1 MGVIKK
7 DVLLPKPEQTVVP
20 AHHGPMLGSPDGNKC
35 YLESSQPVEAAT
47 VYTAN
52 LGLSQFYGTTTSTDA
67 CTTPVSFQADAR
79 FSQLFNGADPESR
92 ASARLEV
99 GSTSDFP
106 SIHRLRLR
114 RLYPSRALP
123 FSSSARQRRH
133 LHRLTRFHVTLTSN
147 TSGNPVSTSSTRQTC
162 TPGRRSSPHALHA
175 PSIRQR

>member
-1 MGVIKK
+1 MVVIKK
-7 DVLLPKPEQTVVP
+7 DILLPKPEQTVVP

-92 ASARLEV
+92 APARLEV
-99 GSTSDFP
+99 GSTSAQ
-106 SIHRLRLR
+106 
-114 RLYPSRALP
+114 ALP